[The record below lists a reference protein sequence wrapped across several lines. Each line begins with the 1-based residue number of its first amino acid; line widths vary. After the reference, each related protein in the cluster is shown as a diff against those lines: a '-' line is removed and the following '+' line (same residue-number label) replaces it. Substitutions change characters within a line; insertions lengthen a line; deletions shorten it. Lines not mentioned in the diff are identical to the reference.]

1 MDFEQFASRAH
12 EIYDAIP
19 DRFREGVDG
28 LVVERGAVPHPELPE
43 IWTLGEC
50 RTEQYPSDFGGAGSI
65 RSFIV
70 LFHGSF
76 RRLADQ
82 DDRFHWEDEL
92 YETITHE
99 LKHHLESLASEDAL
113 EVEDWVMDQNFAR
126 RQGESFDPS
135 FFRSGIPITDGAFEV
150 DGDLFLERILDPAE
164 DASAVSFTWEGER
177 FSVPVPADAGDTHF
191 LTVEDLEDED
201 GGEFVLVLI
210 RRRGFWRTLQLA
222 VSPSAARPTASRA
235 RLVPGV

>member
-1 MDFEQFASRAH
+1 MDFEHFASRAH
-12 EIYDAIP
+12 EIYDEIP
-19 DRFREGVDG
+19 DRFRDGVDG
-28 LVVERGAVPHPELPE
+28 LVVERDAVPHPELPE

-76 RRLADQ
+76 RRLAAQ
-82 DDRFHWEDEL
+82 DDRFDWEGEL

-126 RQGESFDPS
+126 RQGEPFDPS
-135 FFRSGIPITDGAFEV
+135 FFRSGIPLAAGAYEV
-150 DGDLFLERILDPAE
+150 DGDVFLERILEPGDDE
-164 DASAVSFTWEGER
+164 ESVGFEWEGER
-177 FSVPVPADAGDTHF
+177 MRASIPADAGDTHF

-201 GGEFVLVLI
+201 GGEFVLVLV
-210 RRRGFWRTLQLA
+210 RRRGFWRTVQLA
-222 VSPSAARPTASRA
+222 ISVSAARPTSSSA
-235 RLVPGV
+235 RLFPPA